1 MQEAQNWREL
11 LAIII
16 NDPREKSRITEA
28 LGVTPIT
35 IARWVSGESEP
46 RLQNLRQLLAIL
58 PQYRSQFLELLKKER
73 DIKEFISS
81 LLQDSEKDIPS
92 EFYVQIFA
100 ARASTSESLRFWS
113 TCNLILQQ
121 AIGQLDPNRQGL
133 SVWIASCMPLSG
145 PYKKVR
151 SLREMV
157 GAGTTPWPGDLGRLG
172 MFLGAESL
180 AGNVVTLCRPTV
192 LQDLETEQPNTAY
205 VPDEH
210 EISSVA
216 YPILFAGNIAGVLLV
231 SSTQKNYF
239 TVARTSLIQRYADLI
254 ALLFEPEAFYAPSQ
268 IALHV
273 MPKREEQKRHFA
285 QFRYLI
291 ANTLMDAASRNEPK
305 NPVEANLLV
314 WQKLESEL
322 LQSVSG
328 LS

>member
-11 LAIII
+11 LAMIIS
-16 NDPREKSRITEA
+16 DPREKSRITDA

-46 RLQNLRQLLAIL
+46 RPQNLRQLLTIL
-58 PQYRSQFLELLKKER
+58 PQYRGQFLELLKKER
-73 DIKEFISS
+73 DIKEFINS
-81 LLQDSEKDIPS
+81 LLEDSEKDIPS

-100 ARASTSESLRFWS
+100 ARASTSENLRFWS

-121 AIGQLDPNRQGL
+121 AIGQLDPSRQGI
-133 SVWIASCMPLSG
+133 SIWIVSCMPLSG
-145 PYKKVR
+145 PYQKVR

-157 GAGTTPWPGDLGRLG
+157 GAGTAPWPSDLGQLG

-180 AGNVVTLCRPTV
+180 VGSVVTLCRPAI
-192 LQDLETEQPNTAY
+192 LQDLETEHPNTAY
-205 VPDEH
+205 VPDEY
-210 EISSVA
+210 ERGSAA

-239 TVARTSLIQRYADLI
+239 TIARTSLVQKYADLI
-254 ALLFEPEAFYAPSQ
+254 ALLFEPEAFYAPGQ

-273 MPKREEQKRHFA
+273 MPKREEQKLHFA
-285 QFRYLI
+285 QFRHLI
-291 ANTLMDAASRNEPK
+291 ANTLRDAASRNEPK
-305 NPVEANLLV
+305 NTVQANLLV

-322 LQSVSG
+322 LQSAMG
-328 LS
+328 H